1 MKLQFLL
8 PGLNNLFLFMF
19 LYFFLQV
26 NYYVQSHI
34 QINEYRD
41 CVILVSMKVWNLLEI
56 SVVLTSMLFLYLFFW
71 DKYFSLYTL
80 L

>member
-56 SVVLTSMLFLYLFFW
+56 SVVLTSMLFLYLFF
-71 DKYFSLYTL
+71 LG
-80 L
+80 